1 MAITVPE
8 DEVAAVR
15 ERVRSAGQRLVFTNG
30 CFDLLHPGHLRF
42 LARCRA
48 LGDLLWVGLNGDQ
61 SVRTLKG
68 PGRPVMPEAERAYHL
83 ASLRAVDLVTIFPTT
98 RVTGLLESIRPDI
111 YAKAADYS
119 WDTLDE
125 AEKAVLIETGAK
137 VEFLS
142 YESGFSTTG
151 LVASIRNS

>member
-1 MAITVPE
+1 
-8 DEVAAVR
+8 
-15 ERVRSAGQRLVFTNG
+15 
-30 CFDLLHPGHLRF
+30 
-42 LARCRA
+42 
-48 LGDLLWVGLNGDQ
+48 
-61 SVRTLKG
+61 
-68 PGRPVMPEAERAYHL
+68 
-83 ASLRAVDLVTIFPTT
+83 
-98 RVTGLLESIRPDI
+98 VTGLLESIRPDI

-137 VEFLS
+137 VEFLP